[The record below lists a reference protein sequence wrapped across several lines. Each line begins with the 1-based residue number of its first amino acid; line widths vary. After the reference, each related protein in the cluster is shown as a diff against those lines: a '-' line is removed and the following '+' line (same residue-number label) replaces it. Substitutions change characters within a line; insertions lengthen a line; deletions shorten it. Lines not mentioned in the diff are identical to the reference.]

1 MDRPAGRAQGP
12 RGLPETGRWEE
23 LTGLCRVAAAVG
35 RDELGLGASFVLQY
49 ASRVLVRLSATRQ
62 ADEVE
67 ADADADS
74 CRREDE
80 APQGCEEGFPRVLVL
95 VSGSLSS
102 CVADLS

>member
-1 MDRPAGRAQGP
+1 MSSDWVPLSSSNMPA
-12 RGLPETGRWEE
+12 ECW
-23 LTGLCRVAAAVG
+23 
-35 RDELGLGASFVLQY
+35 FV
-49 ASRVLVRLSATRQ
+49 SARTRQ

-80 APQGCEEGFPRVLVL
+80 APQGCEEGFQRVLVL
-95 VSGSLSS
+95 VGGSLSS